1 MGYGTESSLF
11 GIVAAVLGIVLILT
25 VVLRMWKKV
34 PQDKAGV
41 VTGMK
46 KRVITGGGGLVI
58 PVFERIDYISLGNI
72 PLSVATRSSL
82 SSQGVPISVITTA
95 VIKVRMKRTVFLQQL
110 NSLRD
115 VTRKRLLITFQGTA
129 IGSS

>member
-1 MGYGTESSLF
+1 MEVYMGYGTESSLF

-46 KRVITGGGGLVI
+46 KRVITGGG
-58 PVFERIDYISLGNI
+58 
-72 PLSVATRSSL
+72 
-82 SSQGVPISVITTA
+82 
-95 VIKVRMKRTVFLQQL
+95 
-110 NSLRD
+110 
-115 VTRKRLLITFQGTA
+115 
-129 IGSS
+129 

>member
-1 MGYGTESSLF
+1 MGYGAESSF
-11 GIVAAVLGIVLILT
+11 VGIVAAVVGIVLILT

-58 PVFERIDYISLGNI
+58 PVFERI
-72 PLSVATRSSL
+72 
-82 SSQGVPISVITTA
+82 VIYLLVIYHSAWQQEA
-95 VIKVRMKRTVFLQQL
+95 VFQVRVFQSALLQQQL
-110 NSLRD
+110 SR
-115 VTRKRLLITFQGTA
+115 
-129 IGSS
+129 

>member
-46 KRVITGGGGLVI
+46 KRVITGGGVI
-58 PVFERIDYISLGNI
+58 GTLPFQIIMVISTIISAVGALI
-72 PLSVATRSSL
+72 PLS
-82 SSQGVPISVITTA
+82 
-95 VIKVRMKRTVFLQQL
+95 
-110 NSLRD
+110 
-115 VTRKRLLITFQGTA
+115 
-129 IGSS
+129 

>member
-58 PVFERIDYISLGNI
+58 PVFERIDYIRLEI
-72 PLSVATRSSL
+72 YRLVLRHE
-82 SSQGVPISVITTA
+82 A
-95 VIKVRMKRTVFLQQL
+95 VFQARVYQL
-110 NSLRD
+110 
-115 VTRKRLLITFQGTA
+115 V
-129 IGSS
+129 

>member
-58 PVFERIDYISLGNI
+58 PVFERIDYIRLEI
-72 PLSVATRSSL
+72 YRSVL
-82 SSQGVPISVITTA
+82 
-95 VIKVRMKRTVFLQQL
+95 RTLETSFKPGCT
-110 NSLRD
+110 N
-115 VTRKRLLITFQGTA
+115 
-129 IGSS
+129 